1 MAVAAGK
8 ILYVGDVAS
17 ARAYRG
23 ESTRVFDLGG
33 KTVLPGLIDS
43 HTHPVSAAMI
53 EFDHELPEMQ
63 SIADVLAYIR
73 DRAEVLGEG
82 KWIVIQQVFITRLEE
97 KRYPTRDEL
106 DSAAPNNPVVFRT
119 GPDASL
125 NSQAL
130 THFNI
135 GIESKDPEGSKI
147 ERDSVGNPTGILR
160 GWSRIVKIP
169 DTASSSPQQADRL
182 ARLQTLEQLFQKG
195 KGKGSPSGAPFRPPS
210 GVKGGGKVGGAGGGK
225 GGCHGQGVVLL
236 LLLRDQERPVE
247 LVSHFV
253 HFYVCSRPISFSS
266 LVAHVLQELPICSIR
281 L

>member
-1 MAVAAGK
+1 MNPLVNHQVWLPIFFLAIIQTSNAAEVADHVFLNGKIVTVDKEETVATAMAVAAGK

-119 GPDASL
+119 GPDA
-125 NSQAL
+125 
-130 THFNI
+130 
-135 GIESKDPEGSKI
+135 
-147 ERDSVGNPTGILR
+147 
-160 GWSRIVKIP
+160 
-169 DTASSSPQQADRL
+169 
-182 ARLQTLEQLFQKG
+182 
-195 KGKGSPSGAPFRPPS
+195 
-210 GVKGGGKVGGAGGGK
+210 
-225 GGCHGQGVVLL
+225 
-236 LLLRDQERPVE
+236 
-247 LVSHFV
+247 
-253 HFYVCSRPISFSS
+253 
-266 LVAHVLQELPICSIR
+266 
-281 L
+281 